1 MNLSQRVQRLTPS
14 PTLAVKAAAER
25 LRAGGVDV
33 IDFGPGEPDFD
44 TPVAVREAAKRALD
58 QGDTHYGGTAG
69 KPALRDAVAADM
81 NRRHGGDWT
90 REETLIGVGGK
101 GALFLM
107 TQSILG
113 DGDEALIL
121 SPYWVSFPEQIRWA
135 GGEPVVVDCRAED
148 GFIPDPAAVEARI
161 GPSTRVILLNSP
173 CNPTGAVLPR
183 QVLEGFVDLAL
194 RHDLWLISDETYD
207 RFVYPGVRFTSLA
220 SLRKSAADRIV
231 VVGSFSKT
239 FAMTG
244 WRVGFALGPEP
255 LIRAMA
261 RLQGH
266 DATHP
271 TSFVQSAAMVA
282 LEGDAGEAE
291 AMLAEYAMRR
301 ERIVAGLRTVPG
313 LECRAPDGAFYVFPG
328 SRGLSRRLRCATSG
342 DLAERLIRDAR
353 VAVVPGEAFGREG
366 FLRFSFALPADRID
380 EGIRRL
386 REIAEG

>member
-1 MNLSQRVQRLTPS
+1 MNLSRRVQRLTPS

-33 IDFGPGEPDFD
+33 VDFGPGEPDFD

-69 KPALRDAVAADM
+69 KAALREAVAGDM
-81 NRRHGGDWT
+81 SRRHGGDWS
-90 REETLIGVGGK
+90 RDETLIGVGGK
-101 GALFLM
+101 GVLFLI

-113 DGDEALIL
+113 EGDEALIL

-135 GGEPVVVDCRAED
+135 GAEPVVVDCRAED
-148 GFIPDPAAVEARI
+148 GFIPGPEAVEARI
-161 GPSTRVILLNSP
+161 GPGCRAIILNSP

-183 QVLEGFVDLAL
+183 GVLEGFVDLAL

-207 RFVYPGVRFTSLA
+207 RFVYPGVPFTSLA
-220 SLRKSAADRIV
+220 SLRQTAPDRIV

-255 LIRAMA
+255 LIAAMA

-271 TSFVQSAAMVA
+271 ASFVQSAAMVA
-282 LEGDAGEAE
+282 LQGDAGEAE

-301 ERIVAGLRTVPG
+301 ERIVAGLGTVPG
-313 LECRAPDGAFYVFPG
+313 LECRAPDGAFYVFPRSG
-328 SRGLSRRLRCATSG
+328 GLSRRLGCATSG
-342 DLAERLIRDAR
+342 ELAERLIQDAR

-366 FLRFSFALPADRID
+366 FLRFSFALPAGRID